1 MLFKNILVP
10 FDLSSTSTR
19 AFKIALDIAQKY
31 ESKITLITCV
41 EGDAWHHKFYDARVD
56 NMLLKKQSKVAKK
69 YMEKLESQADKAE
82 VDIKLQILKSVIHRI
97 TGFNHERSTTRCW
110 GWPPLS
116 NCSFYSS
123 IYILKICVVS
133 DVSLHEKLWDRET
146 ITEKLPISSKGR
158 PKLIFILKWQCFPGP
173 VTEPGSARF
182 TLRKFPIR
190 HQ

>member
-41 EGDAWHHKFYDARVD
+41 EGDAWHHKFYDARAD

-82 VDIKLQILKSVIHRI
+82 VDIKLQILKSNSVAKDI
-97 TGFNHERSTTRCW
+97 TTFAQSRKMDLIVMSSHGRTGLDKAILGSVANGVLQRTRC
-110 GWPPLS
+110 PVL
-116 NCSFYSS
+116 
-123 IYILKICVVS
+123 
-133 DVSLHEKLWDRET
+133 
-146 ITEKLPISSKGR
+146 
-158 PKLIFILKWQCFPGP
+158 LIK
-173 VTEPGSARF
+173 
-182 TLRKFPIR
+182 
-190 HQ
+190 